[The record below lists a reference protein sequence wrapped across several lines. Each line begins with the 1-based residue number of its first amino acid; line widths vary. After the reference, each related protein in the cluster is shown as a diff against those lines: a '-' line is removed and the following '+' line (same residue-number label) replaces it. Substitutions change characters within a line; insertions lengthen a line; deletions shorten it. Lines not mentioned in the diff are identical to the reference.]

1 MAKALTSNVHDD
13 IPFLLSCHNR
23 NVCKSHFY
31 ATNNVRPGSAL
42 EHCKGK
48 AQKAFRFWC
57 RREKTRRSTT
67 GLSWKTTNLRR
78 TLSRNPFLDTF
89 YSRCQSCPLID
100 WKEFLI
106 HIKPIWKWSISVRI
120 LVDKR
125 VEWLENLEFYFKSA
139 LSPHVLFPRKGKYS
153 SQRNREREKNGKDLI
168 KKISCVPNTTDKN
181 GERASE
187 REIHYL
193 FKQFP

>member
-42 EHCKGK
+42 EHCKGR

-57 RREKTRRSTT
+57 RREKTRQSTT

-78 TLSRNPFLDTF
+78 TLSRNPFFLDTF
-89 YSRCQSCPLID
+89 YSRCQSCPLIA
-100 WKEFLI
+100 WKVFLI
-106 HIKPIWKWSISVRI
+106 HISLWKWSISVRI
-120 LVDKR
+120 LEDKR
-125 VEWLENLEFYFKSA
+125 VDWPEKPQFL
-139 LSPHVLFPRKGKYS
+139 VLVGSVPSRFVSQKRKKS
-153 SQRNREREKNGKDLI
+153 SQRNREREKNGKVLI